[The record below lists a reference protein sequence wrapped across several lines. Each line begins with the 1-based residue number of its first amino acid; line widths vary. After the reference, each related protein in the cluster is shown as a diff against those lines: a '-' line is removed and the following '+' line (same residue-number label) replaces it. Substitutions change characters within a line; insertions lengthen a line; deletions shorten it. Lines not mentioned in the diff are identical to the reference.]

1 MQSLCPGNVPVV
13 VVDVVVDVVVAGRA
27 VDPLDGRRNFA
38 LASWHA
44 VHLLDGLGVAPQAGC
59 RAHPGVRGTEQCPL
73 PRNVRYARST
83 HDEDCFVIPG
93 GRLDAR

>member
-38 LASWHA
+38 LAGWHA
-44 VHLLDGLGVAPQAGC
+44 VHVLDGLGVAPQAGW
-59 RAHPGVRGTEQCPL
+59 RAHLEVLRHRAMPAAEERAICPL
-73 PRNVRYARST
+73 DSR
-83 HDEDCFVIPG
+83 
-93 GRLDAR
+93 